1 LATSALPEQES
12 TGVTAPAEPTW
23 RRPGAVAILALAL
36 PILFLHVDYQPGFSV
51 GFGSTSATVDLSDI
65 VVWVVAVTALVV
77 ALRDGFAPL
86 RAGRTIWVAL
96 GLYLL
101 WIVVSVG
108 YGSRHSGYAGHAHA
122 ISAAKWI
129 EYALL
134 ALAFPL
140 LVRRRRDLHA
150 ILAVL
155 TVWSIVASA
164 VGLVQFFGV
173 RTLGAYPAG
182 RRQPSFLG
190 HNDFAALSALILLAG
205 LWLLVFEGRTSRR
218 FTVPMIVSGIV
229 GVVLAGATAGL
240 IGVGA
245 AAVALAAVGVV
256 RGALHPR
263 LALVGALVVGV
274 CALGVVALRGNDYK
288 QFLRFV
294 RIEQREQSTSANIQ
308 TYSQR
313 TLLVYIGARIFRHH
327 VATGVGFDGS
337 NDFFAYGPELPA
349 THRRFPHV
357 AALAFPAKGRSY
369 GVQNLY
375 VQTLADLGI
384 VGALLLVGV
393 VAAGLVVPLR
403 AAIAGE
409 TTGALAAAWL
419 LAALGLFIAQGYVA
433 GLPLDA
439 LFFLALGLAAAR
451 RQPALA

>member
-1 LATSALPEQES
+1 M
-12 TGVTAPAEPTW
+12 TAPAEPTW
-23 RRPGAVAILALAL
+23 RRPGAVGILALGL

-65 VVWVVAVTALVV
+65 VVWVVALTAFVV
-77 ALRDGFAPL
+77 GLRDRFAPL
-86 RAGRTIWVAL
+86 RAGRTIWIAL

-101 WIVVSVG
+101 WIVISVG
-108 YGSRHSGYAGHAHA
+108 YGSRHAGYATHAHA

-140 LVRRRRDLHA
+140 LVRRRVDLYA

-155 TVWSIVASA
+155 TAWSVLASI

-190 HNDFAALSALILLAG
+190 HNDFAALSAMVLLAG
-205 LWLLVFEGRTSRR
+205 LWLLLFERRTPRR
-218 FTVPMIVSGIV
+218 LTVPMIVSGIV

-245 AAVALAAVGVV
+245 AAVALAAVGLV
-256 RGALHPR
+256 RGVLHLR
-263 LALVGALVVGV
+263 LAVVGALVVGL

-294 RIEQREQSTSANIQ
+294 GVEQREQSTSENIQ

-313 TLLVYIGARIFRHH
+313 TLLLYLGARIFEHH
-327 VATGVGFDGS
+327 KVTGVGFDGS
-337 NDFFAYGPELPA
+337 NDVFAYGPELPA

-357 AALAFPAKGRSY
+357 APLAFPAKDRSY
-369 GVQNLY
+369 GIQDLY
-375 VQTLADLGI
+375 VQTLADLGV

-393 VAAGLVVPLR
+393 VVAGLAVPLR
-403 AAIAGE
+403 AAVGGE
-409 TTGALAAAWL
+409 TTGALAAAWF
-419 LAALGLFIAQGYVA
+419 LAALGLSIAQGYVA

-451 RQPALA
+451 RRPALG